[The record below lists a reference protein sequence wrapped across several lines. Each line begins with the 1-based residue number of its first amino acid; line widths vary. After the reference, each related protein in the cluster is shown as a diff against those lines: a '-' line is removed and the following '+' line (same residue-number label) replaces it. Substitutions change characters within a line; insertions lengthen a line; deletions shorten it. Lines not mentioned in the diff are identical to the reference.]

1 METLGNFGLCLSHIA
16 KLGYG
21 FWDEI
26 AREEVWIVN
35 REFFSNFYNQILKIK
50 TFETYWQTM
59 LVYVRILDNGSWTL
73 NLPIPF

>member
-21 FWDEI
+21 FWGEI
-26 AREEVWIVN
+26 AREDVWTVN

>member
-21 FWDEI
+21 FWGEI
-26 AREEVWIVN
+26 AIEDVWTVN